1 MATDQSQHRRKY
13 PSQRSENMALWVDE
27 PLQTLIRDELARR
40 EMSISD
46 LARKIGSQ
54 PSLVSRWMQGQ
65 RPNTESVALIAEA
78 LGLDVLRLL
87 RLAGHIPAGAMT
99 DRDEDARIA
108 SLIAMLRQA
117 GRDGY
122 LTDDRYGALSTLIEW
137 LRVTPPATDTS
148 PRDGSRGT
156 MTPPTTFPAVA
167 D

>member
-65 RPNTESVALIAEA
+65 RPNTESLALIAEA

-87 RLAGHIPAGAMT
+87 RLAGHIPAGVL
-99 DRDEDARIA
+99 EDNDTVARVA
-108 SLIAMLRQA
+108 SLVAMVRQA

-122 LTDDRYGALSTLIEW
+122 LTEERYLMISTLVDW
-137 LRVTPPATDTS
+137 LRLNAPLTTVTPRRVPLT
-148 PRDGSRGT
+148 
-156 MTPPTTFPAVA
+156 TPGVSH
-167 D
+167 